1 MFNVHELVT
10 LLGERP
16 ILKIYVTML
25 CDTGACKTVLNQKP
39 NNLKFSKETLIVK
52 SASGHTSVK
61 FLTEGL
67 LLVHRES
74 GKSCKNQCIYDPSC
88 PVNLLGRDSMEKLK
102 IGVVLGPQGVHAE
115 LMLNYEEVEEE
126 GQINYSSAGKGVSH
140 YY

>member
-16 ILKIYVTML
+16 IIKIYVTML

-39 NNLKFSKETLIVK
+39 NNLKFSKETLIVE

-61 FLTEGL
+61 SLTEGL
-67 LLVHRES
+67 MLVHRES
-74 GKSCKNQCIYDPSC
+74 GKSCKNQCIYDPSF

-102 IGVVLGPQGVHAE
+102 IKNWRSARSTRHARR
-115 LMLNYEEVEEE
+115 
-126 GQINYSSAGKGVSH
+126 INVKL
-140 YY
+140 

>member
-16 ILKIYVTML
+16 ILKIDINGQLMTML

-61 FLTEGL
+61 SLTEGL

-74 GKSCKNQCIYDPSC
+74 GRSCKNQCIYDPSC
-88 PVNLLGRDSMEKLK
+88 PVNLLGRDSM
-102 IGVVLGPQGVHAE
+102 A
-115 LMLNYEEVEEE
+115 
-126 GQINYSSAGKGVSH
+126 
-140 YY
+140 